1 VITVCVRLLLLWWLA
16 AIASPQPGRA
26 GQEKAAPAAAE
37 IARMLEDQP
46 LSPESWPFW
55 RNRHVDWYFDRIR
68 TFNRSATPLDP
79 V

>member
-1 VITVCVRLLLLWWLA
+1 
-16 AIASPQPGRA
+16 
-26 GQEKAAPAAAE
+26 
-37 IARMLEDQP
+37 MLEDQP